1 MLSKK
6 HQRSSTVQEER
17 VANEGRHNLHKQAH
31 DKKSNAEPLHVYINR
46 ARLTACKVG
55 ILSREILQLLKI
67 CPTPLFEVILTFIAH
82 GHIFERSMINSVYY
96 EVLESQ
102 HSILE
107 ELKLLNFNDLQV
119 FQDSF
124 FLLHTIF
131 STNSEQPCCLRKATL
146 H

>member
-107 ELKLLNFNDLQV
+107 ELKLLV
-119 FQDSF
+119 
-124 FLLHTIF
+124 IF
-131 STNSEQPCCLRKATL
+131 KFSKTHCSYYTL
-146 H
+146 FSLPTLSNLAA